1 MGFFDAISGI
11 LSGGVGGKIADIIDK
26 RVPDRDLAEKLKHET
41 DMALQE
47 GEQALKV
54 KAAELDQ
61 AVVEGQNRINELE
74 AQSSNLFNSGWR
86 PSAGYVCVL
95 GLAYQFVL
103 QPLISWQSGIHSW
116 SPPPPLDMG
125 SLMTLLSGMLG
136 LGTLRTTERIKG
148 VIPPGK

>member
-61 AVVEGQNRINELE
+61 TVVEGQNRINELE
-74 AQSSNLFNSGWR
+74 AQSSNLFASGWR
-86 PSAGYVCVL
+86 PGTGWVCVV
-95 GLAYQFVL
+95 GLFYQFIFH
-103 QPLISWQSGIHSW
+103 PIASWLSVAHNWQ
-116 SPPPPLDMG
+116 PPPALEIG
-125 SLMTLLSGMLG
+125 TLLTLLCGMLG
-136 LGTLRTTERIKG
+136 LGAMRTTERIQG